1 MRTSLKN
8 ISLIAIGLV
17 TGVLATLQLSATAQ
31 NATVGPLPLEKL
43 RLMADIFG
51 QIKREYVEPVDDDKL
66 LTEAIKGMVASLDPH
81 SAYLDKKDFQ
91 ELQEG
96 TQGRFAGLGIE
107 ISQEEG
113 LVKVINPIED
123 TPAFR
128 AGVQPGDLIT
138 RIDDK
143 PVRGM
148 PLEQAVKR
156 MRGAPGTKVTL
167 TIYRKK
173 EERTFPLTI
182 TRAEIQVQS
191 VIELLG
197 QVRHGA
203 FLEAGDAHPGDAVVQ
218 QLGLDRLHLDFGIAW
233 VRITSFQ
240 ERTVPDLAKKLND
253 LAKQDAHLKGLIL
266 DLRNNGGGV
275 LQAAVGVSAAFLPPD
290 VTVVST
296 NGQVPDAKRTYKA
309 SFANYR
315 LSNFD
320 ADPLAGLD
328 PEFKTVP
335 IIVLTNAY
343 TASASEI
350 VAGALQDHHRAKTM
364 GKTTFGKGSVQTVRP
379 LSNDTGI
386 KLTIAYYYTPTG
398 KSIQAWGVRPDI
410 PVDQNPDGDPD
421 DALITREIDTERHL
435 HNKQESEESEM
446 TEREKR
452 RVEELRRLEE
462 ENAKKTPEQREKER
476 NKKPIEFGSADDFML
491 QQAIA
496 ELRGQPVKR
505 SKSVLEAVAT
515 SDKPAKDTSQAK
527 PKAKPAA
534 PAPAKPN
541 VPASGVIP
549 APEPSG
555 AR

>member
-66 LTEAIKGMVASLDPH
+66 LTEAIKGLVASLDPH

-191 VIELLG
+191 VKAKLLG
-197 QVRHGA
+197 
-203 FLEAGDAHPGDAVVQ
+203 D
-218 QLGLDRLHLDFGIAW
+218 GIAW

-240 ERTVPDLAKKLND
+240 ERTVPDLARKLND
-253 LAKQDAHLKGLIL
+253 LARQDAHLKGIIL

-290 VTVVST
+290 ATVVST
-296 NGQVPDAKRTYKA
+296 NGQVPDAKRVYKA
-309 SFANYR
+309 NFANYR

-320 ADPLAGLD
+320 TDPLVGLD

-335 IIVLTNAY
+335 IVVLTNAY

-386 KLTIAYYYTPTG
+386 KLTIAYYYTPSG
-398 KSIQAWGVRPDI
+398 KSIQAKGIRPDV
-410 PVDQNPDGDPD
+410 PVDQNPEGDPD

-446 TEREKR
+446 TDREKSR
-452 RVEELRRLEE
+452 IEELRRLEE
-462 ENAKKTPEQREKER
+462 ETAKKTPEQREKER
-476 NKKPIEFGSADDFML
+476 NKKPIEFGSTDDFML

-496 ELRGQPVKR
+496 ELKGQPIKR
-505 SKSVLEAVAT
+505 SKSVLEAAAAVP
-515 SDKPAKDTSQAK
+515 DKAVKSPAAKESSAPAKL
-527 PKAKPAA
+527 PKGKAA
-534 PAPAKPN
+534 PASEPAVPN
-541 VPASGVIP
+541 PPSGPASGVIP
-549 APEPSG
+549 APEPTG